1 MGLPHLYKCWGFEM
15 IDVSTKPNRNQPM
28 NFNLQSLQNWYRG
41 LLQNPKYRW
50 WVVAASIVYLV
61 SPIDL
66 IPDFV
71 PFVGLVDDTL
81 IISLLVAEV
90 ASVAKL
96 TLQSQSTRSNTPKAD
111 LGSEVIDVQA
121 VTAE

>member
-1 MGLPHLYKCWGFEM
+1 
-15 IDVSTKPNRNQPM
+15 M
-28 NFNLQSLQNWYRG
+28 NFNIQSLHNWYRG

-66 IPDFV
+66 VPDFL
-71 PFVGLVDDTL
+71 PFAGLVDDTL

-90 ASVAKL
+90 AQVAKL
-96 TLQSQSTRSNTPKAD
+96 TLQSQNTRTTASRSDA
-111 LGSEVIDVQA
+111 SSQVIDIQPIPVK
-121 VTAE
+121 